1 MTTIVNAI
9 ILSVIVFLDYYV
21 IFSKVSGIKLTLWR
35 MLFIFSIF
43 TICHGFVHR
52 NNLFDPLLFLGVS
65 FLFDR
70 DREWSEHLFN
80 SFFTTLLIEM
90 MYRLIAGLLLPSLF
104 GHSYDIIRTSFGFL
118 SVVYI
123 ILLPAIYLLLYMFS
137 IDLSLFKLMTS
148 VPLKR
153 RLYFTNLVMVGY
165 YLLFHVLML
174 MDISVID
181 YLQKYRMLLIMIYM
195 LFMTW
200 IFLTLNR
207 FAKDKLQ
214 EKLHLAHSERIENL
228 KRYNNYIEML
238 YQQIRTVKHDSEN
251 IMISLKDSVDN
262 GDLDTITYVYNNV
275 VRASGNAIVNVGE
288 NFGSL
293 DNIKESVIR
302 SLINSKLIEAQQ
314 QGIRVYIEI
323 PDDIEENCLKLM
335 DLISVI
341 TYLLD
346 NAIETAK
353 GSQNP
358 FLSIAYFCENQKQ
371 YFIIENST
379 KVKRINLMS
388 LFDKYYI
395 EKGECLSLKAKQFN
409 DILEENP
416 QLIFSTK
423 SDYFRM
429 RQMLEM
435 ETLDEH
441 FYS

>member
-1 MTTIVNAI
+1 MTTIVNAL

-35 MLFIFSIF
+35 MLSIFSIF

-52 NNLFDPLLFLGVS
+52 SNLFDPLLFLGVS

-70 DREWSEHLFN
+70 DRKWSEHLFN

-104 GHSYDIIRTSFGFL
+104 GYSYDIIRTSFGFL

-323 PDDIEENCLKLM
+323 PDDIEENSLKLM

-353 GSQNP
+353 GSQTP

-435 ETLDEH
+435 ET
-441 FYS
+441 

>member
-1 MTTIVNAI
+1 MTTIVNAL
-9 ILSVIVFLDYYV
+9 ILSVIVFWDYCV

-52 NNLFDPLLFLGVS
+52 SNLFDPLLFLGVS

-70 DREWSEHLFN
+70 DRKWSEHLFN

-104 GHSYDIIRTSFGFL
+104 GYSYDIIRTSFGFL
-118 SVVYI
+118 SVIYI

-137 IDLSLFKLMTS
+137 IYLSLFKLMNS

-153 RLYFTNLVMVGY
+153 RLYFTNSVMVGY

-174 MDISVID
+174 MNISVID

-323 PDDIEENCLKLM
+323 PDDIEENSLKLM

-435 ETLDEH
+435 ET
-441 FYS
+441 

>member
-1 MTTIVNAI
+1 MTTIVNAL

-35 MLFIFSIF
+35 MLSIFSIF

-52 NNLFDPLLFLGVS
+52 SNLFDPLLFLGVS

-70 DREWSEHLFN
+70 DRKWSEHLFN

-104 GHSYDIIRTSFGFL
+104 GYSYDIIRTSFGFL

-174 MDISVID
+174 MNISVID

-323 PDDIEENCLKLM
+323 PDDIEENSLKLM

-353 GSQNP
+353 GSQTP

-435 ETLDEH
+435 ET
-441 FYS
+441 

>member
-1 MTTIVNAI
+1 
-9 ILSVIVFLDYYV
+9 
-21 IFSKVSGIKLTLWR
+21 
-35 MLFIFSIF
+35 
-43 TICHGFVHR
+43 
-52 NNLFDPLLFLGVS
+52 
-65 FLFDR
+65 
-70 DREWSEHLFN
+70 
-80 SFFTTLLIEM
+80 M

-104 GHSYDIIRTSFGFL
+104 GYSYDSIRSSFEL
-118 SVVYI
+118 LDVVYLL
-123 ILLPAIYLLLYMFS
+123 LLPATQLLLYMFS

-153 RLYFTNLVMVGY
+153 RLYFTNSVMIGY

-302 SLINSKLIEAQQ
+302 SLINSKLIEEQQ

-323 PDDIEENCLKLM
+323 PDDIEENSLKLM

-435 ETLDEH
+435 ET
-441 FYS
+441 